1 MTGLEALYW
10 IIAMCCFVAVKIVL
24 LTWLDK

>member
-10 IIAMCCFVAVKIVL
+10 LIGMFCFVAVKIVL